1 MCVAGSWFNLLMTGS
16 QVVVIIII
24 LAAGFSK
31 GNPKNLTPFTPF
43 GTSGIFNG
51 ECNMKLTPCWGL

>member
-1 MCVAGSWFNLLMTGS
+1 MTGS

-31 GNPKNLTPFTPF
+31 ADRANLTPFLPF
-43 GTSGIFNG
+43 G
-51 ECNMKLTPCWGL
+51 